1 MAEDQDRP
9 TDSDKRNGRNGK
21 IERCDEHHP
30 LADCVSKLI
39 YEVRELTDAVGL
51 TRMAV
56 REHDD
61 KVIKFYEQNALL
73 ASQISTNN
81 EMLEKVVKLLKE
93 TSARESIMSQHL
105 EEVLAQV
112 AKNSANNSEDWFKKR
127 LEEMMNAQTAMMEKN
142 RKENAKL
149 LWKLV
154 GVIVTLALFVAGVTG
169 NLSVPGT

>member
-1 MAEDQDRP
+1 MAEDQDTP
-9 TDSDKRNGRNGK
+9 TDSDKRNGRNEK
-21 IERCDEHHP
+21 ILRCDEHHP

-73 ASQISTNN
+73 AAQIKTNN

-93 TSARESIMSQHL
+93 TTAREAMVSQHL
-105 EEVLAQV
+105 EEVLAYI
-112 AKNSANNSEDWFKKR
+112 AKNTANNSEEWFKKR
-127 LEEMMNAQTAMMEKN
+127 LEEMMTAQTQMLEKN

-154 GVIVTLALFVAGVTG
+154 GVIVTLALFIAGVTG
-169 NLSVPGT
+169 NLSIPGT